1 MKRTIKLTEKELR
14 QMISESVKTQLNE
27 AENYGWVVDES
38 EVQEAYDMAVE
49 RFGKETIDDAII
61 KSMSDNELAESL
73 AYIFRMYDFE
83 EWYDRKQDYDE
94 DDY

>member
-1 MKRTIKLTEKELR
+1 
-14 QMISESVKTQLNE
+14 
-27 AENYGWVVDES
+27 
-38 EVQEAYDMAVE
+38 MAVE

-61 KSMSDNELAESL
+61 KTMSDNELAESL

>member
-83 EWYDRKQDYDE
+83 EWYDRNQDYDE
-94 DDY
+94 DEY

>member
-38 EVQEAYDMAVE
+38 EVQEAYVIWRLSVLEKKLLTMQ
-49 RFGKETIDDAII
+49 
-61 KSMSDNELAESL
+61 L
-73 AYIFRMYDFE
+73 
-83 EWYDRKQDYDE
+83 
-94 DDY
+94 